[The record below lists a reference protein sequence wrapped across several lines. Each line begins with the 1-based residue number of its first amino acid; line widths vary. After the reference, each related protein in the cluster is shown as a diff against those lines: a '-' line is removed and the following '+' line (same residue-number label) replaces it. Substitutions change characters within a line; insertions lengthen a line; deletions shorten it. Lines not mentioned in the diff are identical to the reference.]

1 MDRPL
6 LPACLTAVWLPPT
19 VLERWQHQGTEAG
32 VTCVLPDGCRDLIV
46 QIDAHGAVH
55 WMVSHLPQQAYGVPA
70 RAGEDW
76 LGFRLHPGVGV
87 DADALL
93 QWVQAIDLARDP
105 AETAARVHAALADFT
120 RCDARVQEALD
131 ALAQAPTVGAA
142 ARALGVS
149 ERTLERLIRT
159 ATGEPPRYWRALA
172 RVRRAAQALAGDES
186 PPLAAIAADH
196 GYADQAHFGREC
208 RHWLGQTPSRLRA
221 SKDLLASVQSSGY
234 G

>member
-1 MDRPL
+1 MERPL
-6 LPACLTAVWLPPT
+6 LPACPTAVWLPPT

-70 RAGEDW
+70 SAGEDW

-93 QWVQAIDLARDP
+93 QSVQAIDLTRDP

-120 RCDARVQEALD
+120 RCDAHVQEALA
-131 ALAQAPTVGAA
+131 ALGQAPTVGAA

-159 ATGEPPRYWRALA
+159 ATGESPRYWRALA
-172 RVRRAAQALAGDES
+172 RVRRAAQALAGDGG

-208 RHWLGQTPSRLRA
+208 RHWLGQTPARLRA